1 MDAGW
6 PVREALQCLVQRE
19 KGTFATDSACPP
31 SGGCRVA
38 GLRGA
43 AKSLVQGK
51 KGTHVTDP
59 ACLPHDG
66 CRVAGQRGL
75 AMSSS
80 KRKGTLAT
88 DPACPPPGGNRVAG
102 QRGAVKVEAR
112 WLVREVNVW
121 VNLARWSGSLDNNV
135 FLPGKYGSPVSKPV
149 SMTEQSV
156 CKYFTLDSACPPC
169 GGYKVTGQRG
179 AAKSLVQGKMWVG
192 SDMIRQCI

>member
-19 KGTFATDSACPP
+19 KGTFATDPACPP

-112 WLVREVNVW
+112 WLVREGDRSERRCQVSSPRENV
-121 VNLARWSGSLDNNV
+121 
-135 FLPGKYGSPVSKPV
+135 
-149 SMTEQSV
+149 
-156 CKYFTLDSACPPC
+156 
-169 GGYKVTGQRG
+169 GG
-179 AAKSLVQGKMWVG
+179 
-192 SDMIRQCI
+192 IRHD